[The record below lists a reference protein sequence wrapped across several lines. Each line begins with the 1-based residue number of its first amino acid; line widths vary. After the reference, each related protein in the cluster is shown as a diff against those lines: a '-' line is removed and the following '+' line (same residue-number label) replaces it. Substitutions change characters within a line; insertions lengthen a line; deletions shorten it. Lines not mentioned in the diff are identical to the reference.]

1 MPIHEPGGGFSG
13 PSLMREDLDVLK
25 VVAQVQAAAADS
37 YFNSA
42 VCPSVLHGRQRAVTD
57 YVALGARLV
66 IEVQIF
72 YEPGSEPNGG

>member
-1 MPIHEPGGGFSG
+1 
-13 PSLMREDLDVLK
+13 MREDLDVRK
-25 VVAQVQAAAADS
+25 VVVPVQAAAADS
-37 YFNSA
+37 YFNSAA